1 MEPSDETPGGFLRL
15 LKKLPACYFVLLL
28 LICCN
33 IFVRSF
39 TQTPVFMD
47 NAKNVRFWYADD
59 FGNEWLISC
68 NVQKLPKN
76 PEDCISVPH
85 GYEVEFV
92 YAETIDGKATD
103 QSELPNL
110 TEIEYLAARSFSSN
124 QLPRFF
130 AFELEEAEDS
140 VTWNGRALNDAE
152 YAYEMAER
160 DLRNARRMH
169 NEAIKE
175 VVRIKDILHN
185 QNDNTRD

>member
-1 MEPSDETPGGFLRL
+1 
-15 LKKLPACYFVLLL
+15 
-28 LICCN
+28 
-33 IFVRSF
+33 
-39 TQTPVFMD
+39 MD

-85 GYEVEFV
+85 GHEVEFM
-92 YAETIDGKATD
+92 YAETIDGKSTE
-103 QSELPNL
+103 QSELPNWP
-110 TEIEYLAARSFSSN
+110 EIEYLAARSFSTN

-130 AFELEEAEDS
+130 TFELEEAEDL

-152 YAYEMAER
+152 YAFEMAER
-160 DLRNARRMH
+160 DVRSARRMH

-175 VVRIKDILHN
+175 VVRIKDILRN
-185 QNDNTRD
+185 RNNDNTRD